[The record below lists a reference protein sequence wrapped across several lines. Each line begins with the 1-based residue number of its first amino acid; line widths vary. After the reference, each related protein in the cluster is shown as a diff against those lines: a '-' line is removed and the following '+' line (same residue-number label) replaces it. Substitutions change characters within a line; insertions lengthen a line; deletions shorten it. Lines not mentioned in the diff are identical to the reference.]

1 MGWVTEEHPTT
12 EELNA
17 CVQCGLCLPHCPTYR
32 LTGRETASPRGRLQ
46 AMSAVHT
53 GIVDVDETF
62 ESIID
67 FCLGCRA
74 CEPVCPGMV
83 PFGRALE
90 GTRAE
95 IVAQRPTAGHWFRRF
110 LLGRVLGSAR
120 TLKFGS
126 GALSVAQTAG
136 LTGIGPR
143 RYRRLSSG
151 LRRLRGR
158 PRATLGHRGSPG
170 NVGRAALLAGCIQDQ
185 WFRPVNHAA
194 IELLEMAGYE
204 VDVPGS
210 QTCCGALAA
219 HDGKAD
225 EAHRLA
231 RKNAEVFD
239 GYDLIVA
246 TSAGCSAHLV
256 EYRHWAESG
265 DEIGRRSVDITVA
278 IARAIEQGLLPKM
291 PEGAGQIGI
300 QDPCHL
306 RHAQKVTAEP
316 RSILSAGGYEAV
328 EIDPNGMCCGAAGLY
343 TVLQPEA
350 SQQLGN
356 QKADQVRSTG
366 VTRVA
371 SANPGCEMQMRS
383 ALGSSYEIAH
393 PIEWYLDAIKS
404 GVNVG
409 DVEDHG

>member
-1 MGWVTEEHPTT
+1 MGWVTDEHPTT
-12 EELNA
+12 EELDS
-17 CVQCGLCLPHCPTYR
+17 CVHCGLCLPHCPTYR
-32 LTGRETASPRGRLQ
+32 LTGRETASPRGRLY

-83 PFGRALE
+83 PYGRALE

-95 IVAQRPTAGHWFRRF
+95 IVAQRPTASHRFRKF

-126 GALSVAQTAG
+126 GALSFAQTAG
-136 LTGIGPR
+136 LSDVAPR

-158 PRATLGHRGSPG
+158 PRATLGYHGPPG
-170 NVGRAALLAGCIQDQ
+170 ASGRVALLAGCIQDQ

-204 VDVPGS
+204 VDVPTS

-231 RKNAEVFD
+231 EKNAEAFD
-239 GYDLIVA
+239 GYDLVVA

-256 EYRHWAESG
+256 EYKHWTEGG

-278 IARAIEQGLLPKM
+278 IARAIEQGLLPKV
-291 PEGAGQIGI
+291 PGDAGRIGI

-383 ALGSSYEIAH
+383 ALGSEYEIAH
-393 PIEWYLDAIKS
+393 PIEWYLDAIKR
-404 GVNVG
+404 GVNVRT
-409 DVEDHG
+409 VTDHA